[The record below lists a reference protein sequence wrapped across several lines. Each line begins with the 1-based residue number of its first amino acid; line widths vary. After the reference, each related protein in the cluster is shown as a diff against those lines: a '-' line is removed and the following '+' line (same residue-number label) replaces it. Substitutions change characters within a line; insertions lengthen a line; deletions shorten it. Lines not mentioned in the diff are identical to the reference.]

1 MAVYPLGVV
10 GPWQI
15 VIIALVILLLF
26 GGKKIPELM
35 KGLGKGVKS
44 FKEGINEVEDQINGA
59 DTPSKPGQGRA
70 QGAGGL
76 NVADGGKEREMSFWD
91 HLEELRGT
99 LFRSIIAL
107 CIFAVL
113 GFIFKKQLF
122 WLIFLPASPEFFIY
136 RILGWSFSLDMIN
149 VEMAAQFFVHLQAA
163 FGAALILAF
172 PYLIWEIWRFI
183 APALYEKEKKAVG
196 GAFLM
201 ATGFFYLGVV
211 VGYILVLPAC
221 VQFFMNYSVSSQVT
235 NAITI
240 GSYMSMFTSTVLL
253 VGLAFEFPTVIWA
266 LSRLGILDRKQL
278 RGGRRYALVAVLVLA
293 ALVTPADP
301 LSMLIVAAPLYLMY
315 EISILMCPRSN
326 GID

>member
-1 MAVYPLGVV
+1 M
-10 GPWQI
+10 
-15 VIIALVILLLF
+15 
-26 GGKKIPELM
+26 
-35 KGLGKGVKS
+35 
-44 FKEGINEVEDQINGA
+44 
-59 DTPSKPGQGRA
+59 
-70 QGAGGL
+70 
-76 NVADGGKEREMSFWD
+76 ADGGKEREMSFWD

-99 LFRSIIAL
+99 LVRSIIAL

-183 APALYEKEKKAVG
+183 APALYEKEKRAVG

>member
-1 MAVYPLGVV
+1 
-10 GPWQI
+10 
-15 VIIALVILLLF
+15 
-26 GGKKIPELM
+26 
-35 KGLGKGVKS
+35 
-44 FKEGINEVEDQINGA
+44 
-59 DTPSKPGQGRA
+59 
-70 QGAGGL
+70 
-76 NVADGGKEREMSFWD
+76 MSFWD